1 MTFTV
6 ASWNVEFFGSR
17 RPGEAKGQVRQ
28 RIEAGFD
35 YLAGEVD
42 SDVYA
47 IYEVNG
53 GQVFHAVKAALPG
66 YSSQITK
73 GSGVQQI
80 LVGFRVPAFVTQRLE
95 FSRGFAGPLRRRA
108 VVPTRQGPVAAQGP
122 RGGRSAPARAV
133 HRGRRPQHPRHDAH
147 LLLARHHDC
156 TVEGTHD

>member
-95 FSRGFAGPLRRRA
+95 FSRGSRARYDGVRSYQHDKARSLRKALEAVAAPRRA
-108 VVPTRQGPVAAQGP
+108 PFIVVGDLNTLGMTLTYSSRDITI
-122 RGGRSAPARAV
+122 AP
-133 HRGRRPQHPRHDAH
+133 
-147 LLLARHHDC
+147 
-156 TVEGTHD
+156 